1 MVVLAA
7 APDSFAGVWSVDLDG
22 IATVAA
28 ECFADD
34 GRHVVLADPT
44 GEHHVWQ
51 FGDTPDHKL
60 AVVIPL
66 DPDFLL
72 HLDAA
77 RRFFRRLRGGSAG
90 PPPKRWR
97 LTALQRTRL
106 VLMLRALDG
115 HLEGA
120 SYRAIAVALFDS
132 DLATMPA
139 RDWKCSSWRAQTM
152 RLVRDGVAT
161 MNGGYRRLLHG
172 D

>member
-7 APDSFAGVWSVDLDG
+7 APDSFERTLPVALEG

-28 ECFADD
+28 DYTTDD

-44 GEHHVWQ
+44 GEHRVWQ
-51 FGDTPDHKL
+51 CEGGPGSKL
-60 AVVIPL
+60 AVVVPL
-66 DPDFLL
+66 DMDFAVR
-72 HLDAA
+72 LDSA
-77 RRFFRRLRGGSAG
+77 RRFFRCLCGHPTG
-90 PPPKRWR
+90 PAPKRWR
-97 LTALQRTRL
+97 LTQLQRLRL
-106 VLMLRALDG
+106 ALMLRALDG
-115 HLEGA
+115 HLAGA
-120 SYRAIAVALFDS
+120 TYRVIASVLFDPA
-132 DLATMPA
+132 LAAMPA